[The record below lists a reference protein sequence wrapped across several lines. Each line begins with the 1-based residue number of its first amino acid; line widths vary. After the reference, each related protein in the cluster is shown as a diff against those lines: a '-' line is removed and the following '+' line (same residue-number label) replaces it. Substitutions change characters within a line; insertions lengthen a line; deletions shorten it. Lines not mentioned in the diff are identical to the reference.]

1 MKRILTILASVA
13 MVMAAVSCET
23 EQKPQLSFGKA
34 QYVLLA
40 DSPLTVDVVT
50 DIAPAADITVELS
63 FTGSAV
69 MDDDYTVDAT
79 SVVIPA
85 GQTKGSV
92 TITPKNNFE
101 SEKSIVIA
109 MELPAGYEAG
119 KNTTAMVAVES
130 RPSIVYNFY
139 TAHSDV
145 VGFYKI
151 ILELENVADEDW
163 KATSELQIP
172 YSITPVDGASA
183 SDIIADSE
191 YFTVPAGDDKA
202 YLTVRPGEAC
212 NNSKFTVAITD
223 PTLQSGEVG
232 TMTLTVRGLLQL
244 SSLVGTWE
252 FVETLDLDELEFW
265 FMELEEDPE
274 LLPTHN
280 EGFKLTFFEDNGTYK
295 VTPSGE
301 GDWMNYFRDAI
312 IAHVAP
318 MNMCDDGVETG
329 EYTSS
334 EPHMFIQESEDLA
347 TAELT
352 YFSLSSVNRNFDSES
367 ESLGTGAIA
376 ICHDADGNLIILIRD
391 YDQPPFGLMWWD
403 PGYEPDMF
411 SFASRFRKVTA
422 AE

>member
-63 FTGSAV
+63 FTGSAL

-139 TAHSDV
+139 
-145 VGFYKI
+145 F
-151 ILELENVADEDW
+151 
-163 KATSELQIP
+163 
-172 YSITPVDGASA
+172 SI
-183 SDIIADSE
+183 
-191 YFTVPAGDDKA
+191 
-202 YLTVRPGEAC
+202 
-212 NNSKFTVAITD
+212 
-223 PTLQSGEVG
+223 
-232 TMTLTVRGLLQL
+232 
-244 SSLVGTWE
+244 
-252 FVETLDLDELEFW
+252 
-265 FMELEEDPE
+265 
-274 LLPTHN
+274 
-280 EGFKLTFFEDNGTYK
+280 
-295 VTPSGE
+295 
-301 GDWMNYFRDAI
+301 
-312 IAHVAP
+312 
-318 MNMCDDGVETG
+318 
-329 EYTSS
+329 
-334 EPHMFIQESEDLA
+334 
-347 TAELT
+347 
-352 YFSLSSVNRNFDSES
+352 
-367 ESLGTGAIA
+367 
-376 ICHDADGNLIILIRD
+376 
-391 YDQPPFGLMWWD
+391 
-403 PGYEPDMF
+403 
-411 SFASRFRKVTA
+411 
-422 AE
+422 

>member
-1 MKRILTILASVA
+1 
-13 MVMAAVSCET
+13 MAAVSCET

-151 ILELENVADEDW
+151 ILELENLADEDW
-163 KATSELQIP
+163 KATSDMQIP

-191 YFTVPAGDDKA
+191 YFTVPAGDYKA

-252 FVETLDLDELEFW
+252 FVETLDLDELELW
-265 FMELEEDPE
+265 FMEYEDDPE

-280 EGFKLTFFEDNGTYK
+280 EGFKFTVAQDGDNYK
-295 VTPSGE
+295 FTPSGE
-301 GDWMNYFRDAI
+301 GDWMKYFRESTI
-312 IAHVAP
+312 SHCAP
-318 MNMCDDGVETG
+318 FNMCADGVVTG
-329 EYTSS
+329 DYTSS
-334 EPHMFIQESEDLA
+334 EVQMFINESEGVSS
-347 TAELT
+347 AELT
-352 YFSLSSVNRNFDSES
+352 YFSLSSVNRSFDSES

-376 ICHDADGNLIILIRD
+376 ICHDAEGNLLVLIKD
-391 YDQPPFGLMWWD
+391 YDMPPFGEMWWD
-403 PGYEPDMF
+403 DEDFDSDMF
-411 SFASRFRKVTA
+411 SFASRFAKVQP